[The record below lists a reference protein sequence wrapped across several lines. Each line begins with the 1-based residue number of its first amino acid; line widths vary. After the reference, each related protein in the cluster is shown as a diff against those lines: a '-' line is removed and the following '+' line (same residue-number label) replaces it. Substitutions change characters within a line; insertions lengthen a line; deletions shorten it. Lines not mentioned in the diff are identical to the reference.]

1 MPRMIAITVYEV
13 AEVCVELARR
23 TDKFDSSGDIVP
35 YSHTRV
41 IDLIHKY
48 LPGIEMAGKR
58 YFLTEAEIDYIAD
71 KIQIKKRPKSID
83 N

>member
-23 TDKFDSSGDIVP
+23 TRKVDSSGNIVP

-41 IDLIHKY
+41 IDLIHEY
-48 LPGIEMAGKR
+48 LPEVQMAGRR
-58 YFLTEAEIDYIAD
+58 YFLTEGEIDYIARRL
-71 KIQIKKRPKSID
+71 QVKKRPK
-83 N
+83 NY

>member
-23 TDKFDSSGDIVP
+23 TGKHKS

-41 IDLIHKY
+41 IDLIHEY
-48 LPGIEMAGKR
+48 LPGVEMAGRR
-58 YFLTEAEIDYIAD
+58 YFLTEAEIDYIAGRL
-71 KIQIKKRPKSID
+71 QLKKRPKIY
-83 N
+83 